1 MHTKANG
8 YCPNNIEAT
17 IPIIISD
24 FTKSIDKWVFKCT
37 VYSGDKNRDQ
47 DEDDRPKAFATQFHN
62 SINDIPVIASLANKR
77 YFTLVFHPAYHLLV

>member
-17 IPIIISD
+17 ISIIISD
-24 FTKSIDKWVFKCT
+24 LTKSIDKWVFKCT

-47 DEDDRPKAFATQFHN
+47 DEDDRPKAFTTQHN
-62 SINDIPVIASLANKR
+62 YIAICFKSICFPVYRRCL
-77 YFTLVFHPAYHLLV
+77 TLVSHLACPS